1 MREWENRRAG
11 TERRWEEETGKEGE
25 SDRKK
30 VIAKGRGGA
39 AAGAEAESSE
49 LQSQGQP
56 AGKGKGVQGL
66 LGPKTLGPGPHVDN
80 GLMGPGSGRRFQW
93 EG

>member
-30 VIAKGRGGA
+30 VIAKGRGG
-39 AAGAEAESSE
+39 GGGWS
-49 LQSQGQP
+49 
-56 AGKGKGVQGL
+56 
-66 LGPKTLGPGPHVDN
+66 
-80 GLMGPGSGRRFQW
+80 
-93 EG
+93 